1 MLKVQ
6 QTDRAG
12 SRNKIK
18 KTMKLDDLGSK
29 IKNELLEQR
38 KELCSKWKQNSAYDI
53 CFTNTDGTRYFKA
66 MRVVLSWNDD
76 KGHYMPFGG
85 GTYWKIRYGKIK
97 WATVKNPV
105 GGKDYVW
112 VQSRETFSKS
122 ANGTVIPIK
131 LKTKKEVLEI
141 AKQIGTLVM

>member
-1 MLKVQ
+1 M
-6 QTDRAG
+6 T
-12 SRNKIK
+12 
-18 KTMKLDDLGSK
+18 LDDLDIE

-38 KELCSKWKQNSAYDI
+38 KELCSKWKQNSAYYI

-66 MRVVLSWNDD
+66 RRVILSWNDD

-85 GTYWKIRYGKIK
+85 GSYWQIRYGKIK
-97 WATVKNPV
+97 WAT
-105 GGKDYVW
+105 GKDPIGGTVYSW

-122 ANGTVIPIK
+122 ANSTIIPTEV
-131 LKTKKEVLEI
+131 KTKKEVLEI

>member
-18 KTMKLDDLGSK
+18 KTMKLDDLDSK

-85 GTYWKIRYGKIK
+85 GTYWKIIYGKIK
-97 WATVKNPV
+97 WATVKNPIV
-105 GGKDYVW
+105 GKDYVW

>member
-1 MLKVQ
+1 
-6 QTDRAG
+6 
-12 SRNKIK
+12 
-18 KTMKLDDLGSK
+18 MKLDDLDGK

-38 KELCSKWKQNSAYDI
+38 KELCLKWKQNSAYDI

-97 WATVKNPV
+97 WATVKNPI

>member
-1 MLKVQ
+1 
-6 QTDRAG
+6 
-12 SRNKIK
+12 
-18 KTMKLDDLGSK
+18 MKLDDLDIK

-66 MRVVLSWNDD
+66 KRVVLSWNDD

-97 WATVKNPV
+97 WATGKNPI
-105 GGKDYVW
+105 GGTVYVW

-122 ANGTVIPIK
+122 ANGTVIPNEVK
-131 LKTKKEVLEI
+131 AKKEVLEI

>member
-1 MLKVQ
+1 
-6 QTDRAG
+6 
-12 SRNKIK
+12 
-18 KTMKLDDLGSK
+18 MKLDDLDIK

-66 MRVVLSWNDD
+66 KRVVLSWNDD

-85 GTYWKIRYGKIK
+85 GTYWQIRYGKIK
-97 WATVKNPV
+97 WATEKNPI
-105 GGKDYVW
+105 GGTVYVW
-112 VQSRETFSKS
+112 VQSRETFSNS
-122 ANGTVIPIK
+122 ANGTVIPNEV
-131 LKTKKEVLEI
+131 KTKKEVLEI

>member
-18 KTMKLDDLGSK
+18 KTMKLDDLDSK

-85 GTYWKIRYGKIK
+85 GTYWKIIYGKIK
-97 WATVKNPV
+97 WATVKNPI